1 MEDVTRRWQAKGKV
15 VIALA
20 MRLKRITKLMI
31 KKRKIRN

>member
-15 VIALA
+15 VIAL
-20 MRLKRITKLMI
+20 LKRITKLII